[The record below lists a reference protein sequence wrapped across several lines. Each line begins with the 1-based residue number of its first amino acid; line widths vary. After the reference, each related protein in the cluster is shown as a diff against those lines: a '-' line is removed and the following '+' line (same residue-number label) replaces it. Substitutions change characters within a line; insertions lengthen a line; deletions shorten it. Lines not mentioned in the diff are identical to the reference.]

1 MSKEKNSLGFTLIE
15 LLVSLT
21 LLGVALGSLYQI
33 FLSQAEAYKTQ
44 ALVVQ
49 RQQGLRA
56 ALELIARDSRGA
68 GYPVLD
74 QSFLKR
80 VTDWIPN
87 SFIPEVPQKVFPDG
101 VITVSPGENN
111 PDTLSLVIVLSGE
124 TNPTS
129 LSQGALAGDTFIKLA
144 LNGSETN
151 DQFNVSD
158 LIYIGKPPELAIVKQ
173 ISGNILILDTDPF
186 FPGDQGLK
194 RAYPGGTE
202 IGEISFVS
210 YAVFNDRNDSAGKYH
225 DLGVSVL
232 KRKINAG
239 GFEPLADG
247 ITDLKITRIK
257 PELFRLQLS
266 VLTSRPLA
274 GPQEGQEKQLTMST
288 QIMKRN

>member
-1 MSKEKNSLGFTLIE
+1 MSKEKNSPGFTLIE

-87 SFIPEVPQKVFPDG
+87 SFIPEVPQKIFPDG
-101 VITVSPGENN
+101 VITVSPGGNN

-186 FPGDQGLK
+186 LPGDQGLK

-266 VLTSRPLA
+266 VLTSRPLV
-274 GPQEGQEKQLTMST
+274 GSQEGQEKQLTMST